1 MQRLDGA
8 CRSLTTVRIDQI
20 FLMIMLGGADAM
32 PAEKREFTYKQFMPK
47 IMLRCA
53 TSWHP
58 DGP

>member
-1 MQRLDGA
+1 VNFT
-8 CRSLTTVRIDQI
+8 SLTAVRFDQI

-53 TSWHP
+53 TSRHP